1 MKHFALSIAVV
12 VYTFLLAALTFVVVS
27 ISFGLICV
35 LISSVTLSSVGL
47 IQDIAFIGVLGG
59 SIWGIAAAVMSLS
72 WTHRM
77 WQISVE

>member
-1 MKHFALSIAVV
+1 MKHFAVSIVV
-12 VYTFLLAALTFVVVS
+12 VVSTFLCAALTFVVVS

-35 LISSVTLSSVGL
+35 LISSVTLSSVDL
-47 IQDIAFIGVLGG
+47 IRDIAFIGVLGG